1 MSDRTVLA
9 VGGRKMSV
17 ARPVKR
23 VVQVTLAVT
32 VTALVALFAI
42 AIASIYAPRG
52 GATVGFWQWY
62 GLIQRPDIQATAI
75 MTAIVSVLLVY
86 WQRDRE
92 KR

>member
-1 MSDRTVLA
+1 MSDRTILA

-23 VVQVTLAVT
+23 VVQVASALAI
-32 VTALVALFAI
+32 ASLVALFAI

-52 GATVGFWQWY
+52 GAAVGFWQWY
-62 GLIQRPDIQATAI
+62 ALIQRPDIQATAVI
-75 MTAIVSVLLVY
+75 TAIVSILVVY

>member
-1 MSDRTVLA
+1 MADKTILA

-23 VVQVTLAVT
+23 IVQVAMALAIT
-32 VTALVALFAI
+32 SCVALFAI

-52 GATVGFWQWY
+52 GAATGFWQWY
-62 GLIQRPDIQATAI
+62 QLIQRPDIQATAI
-75 MTAIVSVLLVY
+75 ITAIVSILFVY